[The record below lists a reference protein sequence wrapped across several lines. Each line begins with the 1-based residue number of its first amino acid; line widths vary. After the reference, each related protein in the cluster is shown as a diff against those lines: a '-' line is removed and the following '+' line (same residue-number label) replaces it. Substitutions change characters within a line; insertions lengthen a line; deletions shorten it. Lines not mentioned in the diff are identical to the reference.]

1 MPIQPTDRPRPR
13 PQPLAAV
20 LSGLAEADPTW
31 ARIEVTG
38 VAMDSR
44 LVRPGDIYLAA
55 AGANVHGAKFTA
67 SVIAAGAVAV
77 VTDAVGAELIAA
89 SSQPAAVPIVVVAEP
104 RELVGELAA
113 RAYQRPGDELL
124 LIGITGTN
132 GKTTMSFLVEAA
144 LRAAGHTTGLL
155 GTTGHLIA
163 GEPVASKRTT
173 PEAPEVHSLLGIMRD
188 RAVTAVVMEVSS
200 HALAFGRVN
209 GLTFDVVVFT
219 NLSQDHL
226 DFHGQM
232 TDYFEVK
239 ASLFTPY
246 RARRA
251 VICVD
256 DEWGQQLAAD
266 TAAVLPTETYR
277 IGTGPADWAAA
288 DIRAAAAGSE
298 FQLNHE
304 TENETANWPAEVSL
318 PGSFNVANAVG
329 AIATAVACGVAP
341 GTAIAAVARC
351 AGVPGRMERVPA
363 PGSVLGIVD
372 YAHTPDAVGRA
383 IAALSDTTGR
393 VIVVLGC
400 GGDRD
405 VAKRPIMGEVAARLA
420 DFLVITDDNPRS
432 EDPNLIRMAIAQG
445 AMSVP
450 QLERATVEV
459 IGDRRAAIEGA
470 VNWAQP
476 GDVVLVL
483 GKGHEQG
490 QEIAGEVHPFDDR
503 VLLGR
508 ALAEAGR

>member
-1 MPIQPTDRPRPR
+1 MPILPTDRPSPR
-13 PQPLAAV
+13 PQSLSDVLA
-20 LSGLAEADPTW
+20 GLVDPDPSW
-31 ARIEVTG
+31 AGVEVTG

-55 AGANVHGAKFTA
+55 AGANVHGASFAT
-67 SVIAAGAVAV
+67 SVVAAGAVAV
-77 VTDAVGAELIAA
+77 VTDVAGAELIA
-89 SSQPAAVPIVVVAEP
+89 SSAQPVAVPVVVVSAP
-104 RELVGELAA
+104 RAIVGELAA
-113 RAYQRPGDELL
+113 RAYGRPGDELL

-155 GTTGHLIA
+155 GTTGHLVA

-188 RAVTAVVMEVSS
+188 RGVTAVVMEVSS

-209 GLTFDVVVFT
+209 GLVFDIATFT

-232 TDYFEVK
+232 ADYFAVK
-239 ASLFTPY
+239 ASLFTPQ

-256 DEWGQQLAAD
+256 EEWGQQLATDARS
-266 TAAVLPTETYR
+266 VLPTESYR
-277 IGTGPADWAAA
+277 IGSGTADWAAVE
-288 DIRAAAAGSE
+288 IRAAEVGST
-298 FQLNHE
+298 FTLLHG
-304 TENETANWPAEVSL
+304 ASAWPAQVSL

-329 AIATAVACGVAP
+329 AIATVAAGGVEI
-341 GTAIAAVARC
+341 GTAVAAVATC
-351 AGVPGRMERVPA
+351 SGVPGRMERVVA
-363 PGSVLGIVD
+363 PGAVQGIVD

-383 IAALSDTTGR
+383 IAALSENGGR
-393 VIVVLGC
+393 VIAVLGC

-405 VAKRPIMGEVAARLA
+405 ATKRPIMGEVAARLA

-450 QLERATVEV
+450 ELERATVEV
-459 IGDRRAAIEGA
+459 IGDRRAAIDGA
-470 VNWAQP
+470 VALAQP
-476 GDVVLVL
+476 GDIVLLL

-490 QEIAGEVHPFDDR
+490 QEIAGQVLPFDDR
-503 VLLGR
+503 VVLR
-508 ALAEAGR
+508 QALTEAHG

>member
-13 PQPLAAV
+13 PQPLPAV

-77 VTDAVGAELIAA
+77 VTDAVGAELIAS
-89 SSQPAAVPIVVVAEP
+89 SSQPATVPIVVVAEP

-239 ASLFTPY
+239 ASLFTPH
-246 RARRA
+246 RARRR
-251 VICVD
+251 
-256 DEWGQQLAAD
+256 Q
-266 TAAVLPTETYR
+266 
-277 IGTGPADWAAA
+277 
-288 DIRAAAAGSE
+288 
-298 FQLNHE
+298 
-304 TENETANWPAEVSL
+304 
-318 PGSFNVANAVG
+318 VA
-329 AIATAVACGVAP
+329 
-341 GTAIAAVARC
+341 
-351 AGVPGRMERVPA
+351 
-363 PGSVLGIVD
+363 
-372 YAHTPDAVGRA
+372 
-383 IAALSDTTGR
+383 
-393 VIVVLGC
+393 
-400 GGDRD
+400 
-405 VAKRPIMGEVAARLA
+405 
-420 DFLVITDDNPRS
+420 
-432 EDPNLIRMAIAQG
+432 
-445 AMSVP
+445 
-450 QLERATVEV
+450 
-459 IGDRRAAIEGA
+459 
-470 VNWAQP
+470 
-476 GDVVLVL
+476 
-483 GKGHEQG
+483 
-490 QEIAGEVHPFDDR
+490 
-503 VLLGR
+503 
-508 ALAEAGR
+508 

>member
-1 MPIQPTDRPRPR
+1 M
-13 PQPLAAV
+13 AAV
-20 LSGLAEADPTW
+20 LAGLAEPDPTW
-31 ARIEVTG
+31 PQIDVTG

-55 AGANVHGAKFTA
+55 AGANVHGAKFAA
-67 SVIAAGAVAV
+67 SVVAAGAVAV
-77 VTDAVGAELIAA
+77 VTDAVGAELIA
-89 SSQPAAVPIVVVAEP
+89 SSSEPTTVPIVVVPDP

-113 RAYQRPGDELL
+113 RAYHRPGDELL

-144 LRAAGHTTGLL
+144 LRAAGRTTGLL

-173 PEAPEVHSLLGIMRD
+173 PEAPEVHALLGIMRD
-188 RAVTAVVMEVSS
+188 RDVTAVVMEVSS

-209 GLTFDVVVFT
+209 GLIFDVVAFT

-226 DFHGQM
+226 DFHGGM
-232 TDYFEVK
+232 AEYFEVK
-239 ASLFTPY
+239 ASLFTPE

-256 DEWGQQLAAD
+256 DDWGRQLAAD

-277 IGTGPADWAAA
+277 IGTGRADWVAA
-288 DIRAAAAGSE
+288 DIRAVAAGSE
-298 FQLNHE
+298 FRIIHE
-304 TENETANWPAEVSL
+304 TAEELPDGAAGWPAEVSL

-329 AIATAVACGVAP
+329 AIATVAACGVAP
-341 GTAIAAVARC
+341 GTAIAAVAKC

-383 IAALSDTTGR
+383 IAALSETTGR

-450 QLERATVEV
+450 QLERATVEL
-459 IGDRRAAIEGA
+459 IGDRRAAIDGA
-470 VNWAQP
+470 VGLAEP

-503 VLLGR
+503 VVLR
-508 ALAEAGR
+508 QALMEAGR